1 MTSKEN
7 DSRSSTPSKDIS
19 KETGKDT
26 PTSSVSSS
34 TSRSRSTPKTTVTA
48 TPSSSTANNGASST
62 STTSTPNTTINTSS
76 SKESSSKSEEAAE
89 VSKRKRPRLDNSVSV
104 SNDQAAEGC
113 DEQIKCSKMEIK
125 IKIPDEL
132 KPWLVDDWEMINRQH
147 KLVDLPAKMTVEQII
162 EEYCKKSTKSN
173 TSNKEVSVPDVANGI
188 LEYFNVMLGSQLLYK
203 VERPQYSEILKQ
215 HNGKKMSQIYGSV
228 HLLRLFVKLGSVLA
242 FTTLDDKSIQVL
254 IGHLTDFLKYLSKNI
269 TTLFSTSLFVNSTS
283 DYQRSLQSQ

>member
-76 SKESSSKSEEAAE
+76 SNKESSSKSEEAAE
-89 VSKRKRPRLDNSVSV
+89 VSKRKRPRLDNSV

>member
-26 PTSSVSSS
+26 PTSSFSSS

-76 SKESSSKSEEAAE
+76 SNKESSSKSEEAAE
-89 VSKRKRPRLDNSVSV
+89 VSKRKRPRLDNSV